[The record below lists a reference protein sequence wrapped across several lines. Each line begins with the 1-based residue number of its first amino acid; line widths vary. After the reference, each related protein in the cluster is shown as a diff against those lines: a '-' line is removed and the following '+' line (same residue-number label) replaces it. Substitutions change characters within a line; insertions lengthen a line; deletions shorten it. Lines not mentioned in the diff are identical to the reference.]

1 MHILIAPDSFKESL
15 SAPDVAQ
22 SIAQGLKRVW
32 PDATYTLCPM
42 ADGGEGTVETLVNAL
57 GGSYVPA
64 PAHDPL
70 MRPIFTQYG
79 LINDG
84 STALIE
90 VAKASGL
97 DLVTPDERDTLAATS
112 YGTGELIAH
121 ALDQGI
127 REFIIG
133 LGGSATTDG
142 GAGIAQALGFTLLD
156 NQGQVIPKGG
166 AGLLSL
172 ASIDHLHAHAGIDE
186 AQFSIA
192 CDVTNPL
199 VGPTGS
205 AHVYGPQKGASQ
217 RQVELLDQALKHYS
231 TILQAYTL
239 NPRPKQY
246 KYIHDLHELPG
257 AGAAGGIAAGL
268 LALLP
273 ANLAPG
279 VELIAQAYGLNQLMK
294 EADLVITGE
303 GKIDF
308 QTHQGK
314 VPSGIAM
321 MAEEYNKPVIAF
333 CGTREAELSP
343 DTDALFT
350 TIYAIDSIAHSS
362 QDAMQQAATHLAT
375 LAETFAN
382 EWAGC

>member
-15 SAPDVAQ
+15 SASEVAEA
-22 SIAQGLKRVW
+22 IAEGLKRKW

-42 ADGGEGTVETLVNAL
+42 ADGGEGTVDILINAL
-57 GGSYVPA
+57 GGTFVPV

-70 MRPIFTQYG
+70 MRSIFVQYG
-79 LINDG
+79 LINNG
-84 STALIE
+84 KTALIE
-90 VAKASGL
+90 VATASGL
-97 DLVTPDERDTLAATS
+97 DLIKPKDRDPLAATS

-127 REFIIG
+127 RDFIIG

-142 GAGIAQALGFTLLD
+142 GAGIAQALGFSLLNRHGLD
-156 NQGQVIPKGG
+156 IPKGG
-166 AGLLSL
+166 AGLISL
-172 ASIDHLHAHAGIDE
+172 NSIDHLHAHTGIED

-199 VGPTGS
+199 IGPTGS
-205 AHVYGPQKGASQ
+205 AHVYGPQKGATP
-217 RQVELLDQALKHYS
+217 RQVETLDQALTHYS

-239 NPRPKQY
+239 NPRPKQF
-246 KYIHDLHELPG
+246 KYIHNLHTLPG
-257 AGAAGGIAAGL
+257 AGAAGGIAASL

-273 ANLAPG
+273 SKIAPG
-279 VELIAQAYGLNQLMK
+279 VELVSQAYNLTEAIK

-314 VPSGIAM
+314 VPSGIAQ
-321 MAEEYNKPVIAF
+321 MAHGNRKPVIAF
-333 CGTREAELSP
+333 CGTRDAELNP
-343 DTDALFT
+343 DTQALFSSIHAID
-350 TIYAIDSIAHSS
+350 TIADSPIDSI
-362 QDAMQQAATHLAT
+362 QNAATHLST
-375 LAETFAN
+375 LAETFAKD
-382 EWAGC
+382 WAEC